1 MRPLPLLPA
10 LLLLG
15 CSAPEPAVCDRAD
28 LEPAGPL
35 DVHVQQASAP
45 RATLVLFH
53 GLGESACTWT
63 DRTEGSRLASLAVD
77 AGFAVVAVD
86 SGTRSWSTGYPEN
99 DDALAVDDALDA
111 LRDDDRIPDGPLLG
125 LGHSNGG
132 AFAPIWAATSSHE
145 VRAVVAANTWS
156 TEALGSSELPP
167 LLFVSAENDLV
178 IPKALT
184 AAAVDRAEGAGHVVE
199 RIHDRRKVVESERFA
214 RIDGVSADD
223 SRRLV
228 QALDDA
234 GLLNAEGR
242 LRSNPRLDPRWRDA
256 LPDDLVEH
264 EEAIEE
270 QLHVLYA
277 EHRFSSDNAAAFLTL
292 FDSALE

>member
-1 MRPLPLLPA
+1 MRPLLLLPA

-15 CSAPEPAVCDRAD
+15 CSAPGPAVCDRAD

-35 DVHVQQASAP
+35 DVHVQQASSP

-53 GLGESACTWT
+53 GLGETACTWS
-63 DRTEGSRLASLAVD
+63 DRTEGSRLAALALD
-77 AGFAVVAVD
+77 AGYTVVAVD
-86 SGTRSWSTGYPEN
+86 SGTRSWSTGYPGN
-99 DDALAVDDALDA
+99 DDAVAVDDALSS
-111 LRDDDRIPDGPLLG
+111 LQDDDRVPDAPLVA

-132 AFAPIWAATSSHE
+132 AFAPIWATTSAHS

-178 IPKALT
+178 VPKPLT
-184 AAAVDRAEGAGHVVE
+184 AAAVERAEGAGHTVE
-199 RIHDRRKVVESERFA
+199 RIHDRRKVVEAERFA
-214 RIDGVSADD
+214 RIDGISTDG

-228 QALDDA
+228 RALDDA
-234 GLLNAEGR
+234 GLLNSEGR
-242 LRSNPRLDPRWRDA
+242 LNSNPRLDPRWRDA

-264 EEAIEE
+264 EEAVEE

-277 EHRFSSDNAAAFLTL
+277 EHRFSSDNAPAFLGL
-292 FDSALE
+292 FDSVE